1 MGEHR
6 ISVRWSGKRQFIG
19 WDEQGHGVVMDV
31 ASEKGGDNAGTSPL
45 QLVLYGLAGCT
56 AIDIV
61 GILEKKRQPLAG
73 LEVVV
78 VGRQVEQ
85 GPPTPYERIAIEYI
99 VDGDVDAKAVDDA
112 LRLSSEKYCSVK
124 AMFSEKV
131 EIVTSWR
138 YKEQKDEGVRA

>member
-1 MGEHR
+1 MEHR
-6 ISVRWSGKRQFIG
+6 VAVRWSGKRQFIG
-19 WDEQGHGVVMDV
+19 WDEKGHGVVMDV
-31 ASEKGGDNAGTSPL
+31 ASEKGGDNAGASPL

-78 VGRQVEQ
+78 VGTQVEQ
-85 GPPTPYERIAIEYI
+85 GPPTPYEHIAIEYI

-124 AMFSEKV
+124 AMFSDKV
-131 EIVTSWR
+131 AVETSWH
-138 YKEQKDEGVRA
+138 YKDQREEGVRA